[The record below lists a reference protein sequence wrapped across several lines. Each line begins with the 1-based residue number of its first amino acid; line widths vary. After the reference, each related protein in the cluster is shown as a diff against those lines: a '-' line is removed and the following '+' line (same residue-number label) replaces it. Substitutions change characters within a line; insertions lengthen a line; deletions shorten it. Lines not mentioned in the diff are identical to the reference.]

1 MKCDFYEFLSTIF
14 KTFINNKNYHT
25 NKKIKQIIIKY
36 ENILLLLLIGH
47 IVTDMSI
54 PTTNRIQRFS
64 DNMNSFYFI
73 QLYMKT
79 IIIYHYFQF
88 YIDFNINSFVDYN
101 NYVKITIFQ
110 IIKLIIIII
119 YIWNE

>member
-1 MKCDFYEFLSTIF
+1 MMKCDFYELLSTIF

-88 YIDFNINSFVDYN
+88 YIDFNINFSS
-101 NYVKITIFQ
+101 T
-110 IIKLIIIII
+110 IIIMLKLLFFKLLSS
-119 YIWNE
+119 